1 MKNKLILLA
10 ALCVPPLLPACA
22 TPTAVPLQAAASTDG
37 IMGAAT
43 LARTGTCEM
52 DIAADMTA
60 LVIYRQRAAR
70 AVTRGQITVAQAR
83 QVQTLADSARAD
95 LDAACPNANAMFD
108 VGRREAA
115 RATLKTIAPILE
127 KKP

>member
-1 MKNKLILLA
+1 MKTLILLA
-10 ALCVPPLLPACA
+10 ALCVPILLPACT
-22 TPTAVPLQAAASTDG
+22 TPAAVPLESAAQTGG
-37 IMGAAT
+37 IISAGT
-43 LARTGTCEM
+43 LALTGTCEM
-52 DIAADMTA
+52 DVAADMTA

-70 AVTRGQITVAQAR
+70 AVAKRQITVAQAR

-95 LDAACPNANAMFD
+95 LDAACPNAAAALD

-115 RATLKTIAPILE
+115 RATLKQIAAILE

>member
-1 MKNKLILLA
+1 MKNTLLLA
-10 ALCVPPLLPACA
+10 ALCLPLMLPACA

-37 IMGAAT
+37 IIGTAT
-43 LARTGTCEM
+43 LALTGTCEM
-52 DIAADMTA
+52 DVAADMTA

-83 QVQTLADSARAD
+83 QVQDLADNARAD
-95 LDAACPNANAMFD
+95 LDAACPNAAATLD